1 METDIL
7 IVGGG
12 LAGLSLAATLE
23 ADGRNWH
30 LLEAQSTLGGRIRSP
45 NIGGARFDLGPAW
58 FWPGQPRMAALVR
71 RLGIRVFEQFSAG
84 AQVFEDRAGVVHVDQ
99 GYASMSGSLRVEGG
113 MESLIRG
120 LANALPANRM
130 RTDETVTLLRHTGS
144 RVAAYHKT
152 GAISAQRVV
161 LALPP
166 RIAAETIRCEPA
178 LPEDAMAAMAAVP
191 TWMAGQAKILAVYDK
206 PYWREA
212 GLSGDAASQ
221 RGPMVE
227 MHDASPATG
236 GPYAI
241 FGFVGLPATTRALR
255 KADVIIAARQQLV
268 SLFGPAMA
276 DPLSIEMMDWAHEP
290 QIATRLDQAP
300 PSYHP
305 SYGLPAA
312 LRDVWNGKLL
322 FGSTEMAS
330 EFGGYLEGA
339 LEAAERTS
347 AELRAHSAGSRRP

>member
-1 METDIL
+1 VATDIL

-23 ADGRNWH
+23 AEGRNWH

-58 FWPGQPRMAALVR
+58 FWPGQPRMAALIR

-84 AQVFEDRAGVVHVDQ
+84 AQVFEDRTGVVHVHQ
-99 GYASMSGSLRVEGG
+99 GYASMSGSLRVDGG

-166 RIAAETIRCEPA
+166 RVAAETIRCEP
-178 LPEDAMAAMAAVP
+178 
-191 TWMAGQAKILAVYDK
+191 T
-206 PYWREA
+206 
-212 GLSGDAASQ
+212 
-221 RGPMVE
+221 
-227 MHDASPATG
+227 
-236 GPYAI
+236 
-241 FGFVGLPATTRALR
+241 LPA
-255 KADVIIAARQQLV
+255 
-268 SLFGPAMA
+268 M
-276 DPLSIEMMDWAHEP
+276 
-290 QIATRLDQAP
+290 
-300 PSYHP
+300 
-305 SYGLPAA
+305 
-312 LRDVWNGKLL
+312 
-322 FGSTEMAS
+322 
-330 EFGGYLEGA
+330 
-339 LEAAERTS
+339 
-347 AELRAHSAGSRRP
+347 